1 MGRSRVSR
9 LIRGW
14 LSLRWAIPPFAVL
27 PGWAASRCIL
37 RPKFS
42 SLRNCFCGKFGKGL
56 VMVRAAR
63 TLVFVVVLG
72 AVTPI
77 RVPAQ
82 PGSLASI
89 TVLVQTFGKPY
100 ADSPANIQIHS
111 PVLDSDLSTV
121 VDKPSNAVFPNLP
134 PGPYHVLVSSGALSP
149 AQLDLTLSPGQS
161 VELSLILD
169 HLFPLIL
176 EPRHSATSLAATV
189 GEFPVP
195 DFNAATLDS
204 FLTLDLRKPST
215 PPPSQ
220 FGACSL
226 DDVLPHVSANARE
239 FVDNVNR
246 ITAAETLEL
255 ERRHGNGKLE
265 STVHTKVH
273 YVANI
278 QLLDSRYLSVDE
290 YRDGPLDL
298 SGFIKA
304 VGSPALVLV
313 FHPIH
318 LDEFE
323 ITCKGLG
330 VWQGARAYLLN
341 FQQRPDRPNTMSDFR
356 TQKGSYTVSLK
367 GTAWV
372 DATTFQVVHLETDL
386 LKPIPDVFLDLEHHS
401 LDYAP
406 VLFAARNVSLWLPQS
421 VDISVHFGG
430 KQFSARHSYSNYQ
443 LFVVD
448 TGQTIGK
455 PKNVSN

>member
-1 MGRSRVSR
+1 MVVSARS
-9 LIRGW
+9 L
-14 LSLRWAIPPFAVL
+14 VL
-27 PGWAASRCIL
+27 VL
-37 RPKFS
+37 
-42 SLRNCFCGKFGKGL
+42 L
-56 VMVRAAR
+56 
-63 TLVFVVVLG
+63 LG
-72 AVTPI
+72 AALAPMSVS
-77 RVPAQ
+77 AQ
-82 PGSLASI
+82 SGSLASI
-89 TVLVQTFGKPY
+89 TVLVQTFGQPH
-100 ADSPANIQIHS
+100 ADFPATIQIHS
-111 PVLDSDLSTV
+111 PLLDSDLSTT
-121 VDKPSNAVFPNLP
+121 VDKPSNRAFPNLP
-134 PGPYHVLVSSGALSP
+134 PGAYRILVSSAALSP

-176 EPRHSATSLAATV
+176 EPLHSAASIAEPVDDLPLAN
-189 GEFPVP
+189 
-195 DFNAATLDS
+195 FNAEKFDSLVTLDAG
-204 FLTLDLRKPST
+204 KPGAT
-215 PPPSQ
+215 PPSQ
-220 FGACSL
+220 FGVCSL
-226 DDVLPHVSANARE
+226 DEVLPHVSTHAQE

-246 ITAAETLEL
+246 ITATEILEL

-265 STVHTKVH
+265 GTVHTKVH

-356 TQKGSYTVSLK
+356 TQKGSYTVRLK

-372 DATTFQVVHLETDL
+372 DATTFHVVHLETDL
-386 LKPIPDVFLDLEHHS
+386 LEPIPDAFLDLEHQS

-421 VDISVHFGG
+421 VDITVHFGG
-430 KQFSARHSYSNYQ
+430 KHFNARHSYSSYQ

-448 TGQTIGK
+448 TGQKIAK
-455 PKNVSN
+455 PKEVSN